1 MAVSAMLACTAD
13 TAVAHK
19 GGDNL
24 MTTRAWSFLVGA
36 AFLIAIAMHYSRA
49 AEPDPKLAAA
59 ARKVRQ
65 VIAHRGS
72 SSDRPENTLAS
83 YRRAIE
89 VGATVIEID
98 VRSTRDGVLVSLH
111 DADLSRTTNG
121 KGTVG
126 ERTLAELQQLDAG
139 SWFDAQYRDERVPT
153 MQSILTM
160 CKGKIDV
167 MLDLKETGDAY
178 AMKVADLVRR
188 FGEPRRIVVGVRS
201 VEQAQQFRKLLPEA
215 RQIGLV
221 PTPQAI
227 VDFAAAGVPMIRLW
241 PKWLTE
247 KDLVPR
253 VRKLGLAL
261 HLGADKGNREEVLAL
276 LPYEPDSLS
285 SDDPGQLIRT
295 LAAIVGKEK

>member
-1 MAVSAMLACTAD
+1 MSLRIVSLLASVIA
-13 TAVAHK
+13 
-19 GGDNL
+19 L
-24 MTTRAWSFLVGA
+24 P
-36 AFLIAIAMHYSRA
+36 LIVQA
-49 AEPDPKLAAA
+49 AEPDPRLAAA

-89 VGATVIEID
+89 VGAAVTEID

-121 KGTVG
+121 KGLVG

-139 SWFDAQYRDERVPT
+139 SWFDARYRDERVPT
-153 MQSILTM
+153 VQAILEL

-178 AMKVADLVRR
+178 ALKVAALVRR
-188 FGEPRRIVVGVRS
+188 CGEPRRTVVGVRS
-201 VEQAQQFRKLLPEA
+201 VEQARLFRKLLPEA

-221 PTPQAI
+221 PTAAAI
-227 VDFAAAGVPMIRLW
+227 EDFAAAGVPMIRLW
-241 PKWLTE
+241 PKWLADKE
-247 KDLVPR
+247 LVPR
-253 VRKLGLAL
+253 LRKLGLTL
-261 HLGADKGNREEVLAL
+261 HLGADKGGREEVLAL
-276 LPYEPDSLS
+276 LPYEPASLS

-295 LAAIVGKEK
+295 LAEIGGKER